1 MKFHLGFPSGSI
13 ADLKMPDNAPLAKLG
28 ESLGFDTLWHSNE
41 RFYREM
47 FVRMTSSAMVT
58 SRIGIGG
65 AIAEPF
71 SIHPA
76 LTAQALATVDELS
89 GGRATVAL
97 GAGGSGFQAM
107 GVKRQRS
114 ALALREAYQVINGL
128 RAGQEVTL
136 EGEMIQSYQAR
147 LQFVPEQQPVQPLWI
162 ATRGDVTLRTAG
174 EYADAVMIATY
185 ANSQGVGEA
194 LALVREGIRKSG
206 RQASDV
212 RIMSRVD
219 TCLHADPQV
228 AYAGTRMML
237 ARVLWVSYPDRNFVR
252 RAGLEVPP
260 DVEAL
265 IARRDLRCLP
275 DIVERLPDSFVDA
288 FSWAGTPE
296 MVADRVKEIAAA
308 TGIQEF
314 GFWMLLAEGQT
325 REEAVRLLAE
335 QLIPLL

>member
-1 MKFHLGFPSGSI
+1 MKIHLGFPSGSI
-13 ADLKMPDNAPLAKLG
+13 ADLKMPNNAPLAQLC

-47 FVRMTSSAMVT
+47 FVRMTSSTMVT
-58 SRIGIGG
+58 SRIAIGG

-71 SIHPA
+71 AMHPA

-89 GGRATVAL
+89 GGRATLAL

-107 GVKRQRS
+107 GVRRRRS
-114 ALALREAYQVINGL
+114 ARALREAYQIINGL
-128 RAGQEVTL
+128 RAGREVTL
-136 EGEMIQSYQAR
+136 QGEIIQAHQAR
-147 LQFVPEQQPVQPLWI
+147 LQFVPEQQPAHPLWI

-185 ANSQGVGEA
+185 ANPHGIGEA
-194 LALVREGIRKSG
+194 LALVREGMRKCG
-206 RQASDV
+206 RPDNAV

-237 ARVLWVSYPDRNFVR
+237 ARVLWVSYPDRNFVQ
-252 RAGLEVPP
+252 RAGLQLPAE
-260 DVEAL
+260 VEAL
-265 IARRDLRCLP
+265 IARRDLNCLP
-275 DIVERLPDSFVDA
+275 QVVELLPDSFVDA
-288 FSWAGTPE
+288 FSWAGTPQ
-296 MVADRVKEIAAA
+296 MVAARIKEIVAT
-308 TGIQEF
+308 TGIEEF

-325 REEAVRLLAE
+325 REQAVRLLAE
-335 QLIPLL
+335 ELLPLL

>member
-1 MKFHLGFPSGSI
+1 
-13 ADLKMPDNAPLAKLG
+13 MPNNAPLARLA
-28 ESLGFDTLWHSNE
+28 EVLGFDTLWHSNE

-71 SIHPA
+71 AMHPA

-107 GVKRQRS
+107 GVRRRRS
-114 ALALREAYQVINGL
+114 AVALREAYQVINGL
-128 RAGQEVTL
+128 RAGREVTL
-136 EGEMIQSYQAR
+136 EGEMIQAYGAR
-147 LQFVPEQQPVQPLWI
+147 LQFVPEQPPAQPLWI

-185 ANSQGVGEA
+185 ADPQGIGEA
-194 LALVREGIRKSG
+194 LALVQEGVRKSG
-206 RQASDV
+206 RPPGAV

-219 TCLHADPQV
+219 TCLHADPQM

-252 RAGLEVPP
+252 RAGLEVPAE
-260 DVEAL
+260 VEAL
-265 IARRDLRCLP
+265 IARRDLSCLP
-275 DIVERLPDSFVDA
+275 EVVQRLPDAFVDA

-296 MVADRVKEIAAA
+296 MVAERIKAIAAA
-308 TGIQEF
+308 TGIEEF
-314 GFWMLLAEGQT
+314 GFWMLLAAGQT
-325 REEAVRLLAE
+325 REQAVRLLADE
-335 QLIPLL
+335 LLPLL